1 MSDLRDRARRFLER
15 PYPLGNY
22 AEDNLTDG
30 FIRRYI
36 EGGSWD
42 DPELQELL
50 RLCYGQAQVEVEF
63 QEGEGQAYFQEC
75 MEILLGI
82 INEIYGSEASQ

>member
-1 MSDLRDRARRFLER
+1 MSDLRVRAQKFLER
-15 PYPLGNY
+15 PYPLGAY

-36 EGGSWD
+36 DGRPWD

-50 RLCYGQAQVEVEF
+50 RLCYVTA
-63 QEGEGQAYFQEC
+63 EGEIEGHAGEARAYFQEC
-75 MEILLGI
+75 AEVLRGILI
-82 INEIYGSEASQ
+82 EIYGSAT